1 MHFMR
6 GRLTVFVL
14 CVFCSLVVASVSP
27 ALADDFKTVE
37 ESSAQEVVGGMAGKA
52 SRGVANLATGW
63 LELPKQIY
71 VTTAQDGAAQGI
83 LLGPLKG
90 IGMTLVRTLAGVGEL
105 VTFFVPFPG
114 FYDPYLDPPYVWQ
127 KE

>member
-1 MHFMR
+1 MI
-6 GRLTVFVL
+6 V
-14 CVFCSLVVASVSP
+14 VFCSLVVVPVFTAF
-27 ALADDFKTVE
+27 ADDFKSVE
-37 ESSAQEVVGGMAGKA
+37 GSSAQEVVGGMAGKA
-52 SRGVANLATGW
+52 GRGVANLATGW

-71 VTTAQDGAAQGI
+71 VTTAQDGAAKGI

-105 VTFFVPFPG
+105 ATFFVPYPG
-114 FYDPYLDPPYVWQ
+114 FYDPFIDPPYVWQ